1 MTDFVHLHLHS
12 EYSLLDG
19 AIRFEP
25 LAEHLEQAG
34 MAAAAVTDHGAMFGA
49 VEFCS
54 VMEARGLQPIIGM
67 EAYLAPGSME
77 DRGSEAGKPYHLTLL
92 AATEQGYRNLCRL
105 SSMAYVRGFYYRPRI
120 DRQALEENSQGLLI
134 GSACLQGEVAQKLLA
149 GDREG
154 ARNAVRWY
162 QDLVGRDGFF
172 LELMDHGLEDER
184 RILRDLVELGAE
196 TEAPVAA
203 TNDAHYLRR
212 DQAGAHEVLLC
223 LQTGKK
229 LEDPDRMRFATEE
242 FYVKTPLEMERL
254 FDWIPESL
262 TNTVKIAER
271 CRFSLG
277 KGEFLLP
284 EFEIPRD
291 AGSMDDHLRHLSCD
305 GLRQRLGRDPS
316 QRERERLDHELGI
329 ISDMGFPGYFLI
341 VSELR
346 RWALSHDIPM
356 GPGRGSAAGS
366 LVSYAIDITD
376 VNPLSYGLSFE
387 RFLNPARK
395 QMPDIDLDVCYER
408 RGEIISHIIERYGRE
423 SVCQLITFNRM
434 KNRLVVRDVA
444 RVMGMSYDE
453 GDRLAKLVATAPDP
467 DAPLPEIVEAVP
479 ELSELRDED
488 PRVGKL
494 LEYSRDLENVARNS
508 SVHAAGVIITPGRLD
523 DHVPLYRTKEGEITT
538 QFEKKAAEKIGLL
551 KLDVLGLRTIT
562 VIRHAADMAR
572 RRDPSLRVEELG
584 FDDPETYRL
593 IRSGETIG
601 VFQLES
607 SGMREALRKIEV
619 SSLDDVVAS
628 VAIFRPGSMHMID
641 LYADNKKG
649 MEDPDRSFSIDYP
662 HPDLEDILSE
672 TYGVIV
678 YQEQVMGIANR
689 LAGMSMADAD
699 ILRRAMSKKDPEVMA
714 GMRRRFMEGA
724 RERGVDG
731 KTAREVFDQI
741 ERFAG
746 YGFNK
751 SHAVSYAVLA
761 YQTAYLKAHYPAE
774 FMAANLASEI
784 GKIDKITALVE
795 ECRRMG
801 LEIVP
806 PSVNHSS
813 VNFDVDPEG
822 RIVYALSAV
831 KNVGE
836 VPASAI
842 VREREENGP
851 YTDLYDLCTRVEAGC
866 VNKRSLESLT
876 GAGALDCLEGNRAS
890 LLASLE
896 RGLEY
901 GQKIR
906 QLRAAGQMSLFSSE
920 GGGESPH
927 RPELV
932 ETEDLDLD
940 EKLALERSLLGFFL
954 TGHPLDRFGTEMS
967 QLATCRVEDL
977 DSAQGRYAST
987 AGIVKEK
994 RLVPT
999 RNGDMAFVTLE
1010 GREGSADV
1018 IAFSDCLDRY
1028 GELLEPGR
1036 AVFLEGEISER
1047 KGDRK
1052 LCVSR
1057 AIPLE
1062 RCREELGA
1070 GLDIR
1075 LSSDEME
1082 MEALDSALKAIRS
1095 SPGGG
1100 RVRVTVRH
1108 PSGRKATGISR
1119 SLRVNP
1125 TDGLLARLR
1134 EVLGSDCVSLTGG
1147 RGTE

>member
-19 AIRFEP
+19 AIRFES
-25 LAEHLEQAG
+25 LARHLEASG
-34 MAAAAVTDHGAMFGA
+34 MSAAAVTDHGAMFGA
-49 VEFCS
+49 VDFCD
-54 VMEARGLQPIIGM
+54 VMSRRGLKPIIGM
-67 EAYLAPGSME
+67 ETYLARGSME
-77 DRGSEAGKPYHLTLL
+77 DRGRDAGKPYHLTLL
-92 AATEQGYRNLCRL
+92 ASTEEGYRNLCRL

-120 DRQALEENSQGLLI
+120 DMEALAENCGGLII
-134 GSACLQGEVAQKLLA
+134 GSACLQGEVAQNLLA
-149 GDREG
+149 GDMEG
-154 ARNAVRWY
+154 ARAAVRRY
-162 QDLVGRDGFF
+162 QDLAGPENFF
-172 LELMDHGLEDER
+172 IELMDHGLEDEQ
-184 RILRDLVELGAE
+184 RILRDLAELARA
-196 TEAPVAA
+196 TEAPAVA
-203 TNDAHYLRR
+203 TNDAHYMKREHSE
-212 DQAGAHEVLLC
+212 AHDVLLC
-223 LQTGKK
+223 LQTGKT
-229 LEDPDRMRFATEE
+229 LEDEDRMRFSTRE
-242 FYVKTPLEMERL
+242 FYVKTPLEMEKL
-254 FDWIPESL
+254 FGWIPESL
-262 TNTVKIAER
+262 TNTVRIAER
-271 CRFSLG
+271 CQFSLG

-284 EFEIPRD
+284 EFEIP
-291 AGSMDDHLRHLSCD
+291 AESKSMDDHLRELSIQ
-305 GLRQRLGRDPS
+305 GLRNRLGRELEPEET
-316 QRERERLDHELGI
+316 QRLDHELGI

-346 RWALSHDIPM
+346 RWALEQGIPM

-376 VNPLSYGLSFE
+376 INPLSWGLSFE

-408 RGEIISHIIERYGRE
+408 RGEIIRHIIDRYGRE

-467 DAPLPEIVEAVP
+467 RAPLDDIVKAVP
-479 ELSELRDED
+479 ELRELRESD
-488 PRVGKL
+488 PQVARL
-494 LEYSRDLENVARNS
+494 LDYSRDLENVARNS
-508 SVHAAGVIITPGRLD
+508 SVHAAGVIITPGRLM

-538 QFEKKAAEKIGLL
+538 QYEKKGAEKIGLL

-572 RRDPSLRVEELG
+572 RKDPELRMDALG
-584 FDDPETYRL
+584 FDDAETYRL
-593 IRSGETIG
+593 IRSGETTG

-619 SSLDDVVAS
+619 GNLDDVTAT
-628 VAIFRPGSMHMID
+628 VAIFRPGSMQMID

-649 MEDPDRSFSIDYP
+649 VEDSRRDFQIEYL
-662 HPDLEDILSE
+662 HEDLREILAE
-672 TYGVIV
+672 TYGVII

-724 RERGVDG
+724 DARGVDRS
-731 KTAREVFDQI
+731 TATKVFDQI

-784 GKIDKITALVE
+784 GNIDKITALVE

-801 LEIVP
+801 ISIVP
-806 PSVNHSS
+806 PSVNRSS
-813 VNFDVDPEG
+813 VNFDVDREG
-822 RIVYALSAV
+822 GIVYALSAV

-836 VPASAI
+836 SPAAAI
-842 VREREENGP
+842 VAEREENGP
-851 YTDLYDLCTRVEAGC
+851 YSDIYDLCTRLETGC

-890 LLASLE
+890 VLASLE
-896 RGLEY
+896 RALDY
-901 GQKIR
+901 GQRIR
-906 QLRAAGQMSLFSSE
+906 ELKAAGQMSLFAA
-920 GGGESPH
+920 GGGTVPH
-927 RPELV
+927 KPELV
-932 ETEDLDLD
+932 EMEDMDISR
-940 EKLALERSLLGFFL
+940 KLELERSLLGFYL
-954 TGHPLDRFGTEMS
+954 TGHPLDRFHRELT
-967 QLATCRVEDL
+967 QLATCRVEEL
-977 DSAQGRYAST
+977 YGVRGRYAST
-987 AGIVKEK
+987 AGIVKDK

-999 RNGDMAFVTLE
+999 RKGEMAFVTIE
-1010 GREGSADV
+1010 GRKGSADV
-1018 IAFSDCLDRY
+1018 IVFNDCLTQY
-1028 GELLEPGR
+1028 GELLEIGT

-1052 LCVSR
+1052 LCVTR
-1057 AIPLE
+1057 VVPLE
-1062 RCREELGA
+1062 RCRRELGA
-1070 GLDIR
+1070 GLGITLDSESMEMDA
-1075 LSSDEME
+1075 LSSAVEV
-1082 MEALDSALKAIRS
+1082 IRS

-1100 RVRVTVRH
+1100 RVMVTVSH
-1108 PSGRKATGISR
+1108 PSGRTATAVSR
-1119 SLRVNP
+1119 SLRVDP
-1125 TDGLLARLR
+1125 TDRLLLRLQ
-1134 EVLGSDCVSLTGG
+1134 EVLGSESVALING
-1147 RGTE
+1147 RGTR

>member
-1 MTDFVHLHLHS
+1 MMTDFVHLHLHS

-25 LAEHLEQAG
+25 LAEHLRDSG
-34 MAAAAVTDHGAMFGA
+34 MSAAAVTDHGTMFGA
-49 VEFCS
+49 VEFCD
-54 VMEARGLQPIIGM
+54 VMEGHGLKPVIGM
-67 EAYLAPGSME
+67 ETYLTSGSME
-77 DRGSEAGKPYHLTLL
+77 DRGSGVGKPYHLTLL
-92 AATEQGYRNLCRL
+92 AASERGYRNLCRL

-120 DRQALEENSQGLLI
+120 DRKALEENSEGLII
-134 GSACLQGEVAQKLLA
+134 GSACLQGEVAQRLLA
-149 GDREG
+149 GDRQG
-154 ARNAVRWY
+154 AREAVRWY
-162 QDLVGRDGFF
+162 QDLVGRENFF

-184 RILRDLVELGAE
+184 RILRDLAELGAE
-196 TEAPVAA
+196 MEAPVAA

-212 DQAGAHEVLLC
+212 DQARAHEVLLC

-229 LEDPDRMRFATEE
+229 LEDPDRMRFSTQE

-262 TNTVKIAER
+262 TNTVRIAER
-271 CRFSLG
+271 CSFSLDR
-277 KGEFLLP
+277 GESLLP
-284 EFEIPRD
+284 EFEIPREY
-291 AGSMDDHLRHLSCD
+291 GSMDEYLRRLSFD
-305 GLRQRLGRDPS
+305 GLRNRLGREPE
-316 QRERERLDHELGI
+316 ERETDRLDHELGI

-376 VNPLSYGLSFE
+376 INPLTYGLSFE

-408 RGEIISHIIERYGRE
+408 RGEIIHHIIDRYGRE

-444 RVMGMSYDE
+444 RVMGMSFDE

-467 DAPLPEIVEAVP
+467 DAPLAEVVEAVP
-479 ELSELRDED
+479 DLAELRERDG
-488 PRVGKL
+488 RVEEL
-494 LEYSRDLENVARNS
+494 LEYSRDLVAIARNA

-523 DHVPLYRTKEGEITT
+523 DYVPLYRTKEGEITT
-538 QFEKKAAEKIGLL
+538 QYEMKAAEKMGLM
-551 KLDVLGLRTIT
+551 KLDVLGLRTTT

-572 RRDPSLRVEELG
+572 RRDPSLSLDGLG
-584 FDDPETYRL
+584 FDDPQTYSL
-593 IRSGETIG
+593 IRAGETIG

-619 SSLDDVVAS
+619 SRLDDVVAS

-641 LYADNKKG
+641 LYAENKRG
-649 MEDPDRSFSIDYP
+649 MEDPERDFTIDYP

-672 TYGVIV
+672 TYGVII

-724 RERGVDG
+724 LERGVERA
-731 KTAREVFDQI
+731 TAEEVFDQI

-795 ECRRMG
+795 ECGRMG

-806 PSVNHSS
+806 PSVNQSS
-813 VNFDVDPEG
+813 VNFDVDDGG

-851 YTDLYDLCTRVEAGC
+851 YTDLYDLCERVGEGC

-901 GQKIR
+901 GQK
-906 QLRAAGQMSLFSSE
+906 LRRLREAGQMSLFSA
-920 GGGESPH
+920 GGGEVPH

-932 ETEDLDLD
+932 RTDDMDLG
-940 EKLALERSLLGFFL
+940 EKLKMERSLLGFFL
-954 TGHPLDRFGTEMS
+954 TGHPLDRFDAEVS
-967 QLATCRVEDL
+967 QLATCRVEEL
-977 DSAQGRYAST
+977 DGAAGRYAST
-987 AGIVKEK
+987 AGLVKEK
-994 RLVPT
+994 RLLPT

-1018 IAFSDCLDRY
+1018 IAFSDCLSRY
-1028 GELLEPGR
+1028 GDLLETGR

-1047 KGDRK
+1047 RGDRK

-1057 AIPLE
+1057 VIPLE

-1070 GLDIR
+1070 GLDIVIESDALKKET
-1075 LSSDEME
+1075 LSSAL
-1082 MEALDSALKAIRS
+1082 EAIKA

-1108 PSGRKATGISR
+1108 PSGRRASAVSR

-1125 TDGLLARLR
+1125 TDGLLDRLR
-1134 EVLGSDCVSLTGG
+1134 NVLGEESVSLHAGG
-1147 RGTE
+1147 GIR

>member
-1 MTDFVHLHLHS
+1 MADFAHLHLHS

-19 AIRFEP
+19 AIRFQQ
-25 LAEHLEQAG
+25 LADHLSENG
-34 MAAAAVTDHGAMFGA
+34 MTSAALTDHGAMFGA
-49 VEFCS
+49 VEFCD
-54 VMEARGLQPIIGM
+54 VMRDRGLRPIIGM
-67 EAYLAPGSME
+67 ETYLARGDME
-77 DRGSEAGKPYHLTLL
+77 DRSSDQGKPYHLTLL
-92 AATEQGYRNLCRL
+92 AASEQGYRNLCRL

-120 DRQALEENSQGLLI
+120 DRAALEANSQGLII
-134 GSACLQGEVAQKLLA
+134 GSACLQGEVAQHLLA
-149 GDREG
+149 GDRDG
-154 ARNAVRWY
+154 ARKAVRWY
-162 QDLVGRDGFF
+162 QDLAGRDGFF
-172 LELMDHGLEDER
+172 IELMDHGLEEEQ
-184 RILRDLVELGAE
+184 RILRGLAELGRE

-223 LQTGKK
+223 LQTGKT
-229 LEDPDRMRFATEE
+229 LEDPDRMRFSTEE
-242 FYVKTPLEMERL
+242 FYVKSPLEMERL

-262 TNTVKIAER
+262 TNTVRIAER
-271 CRFSLG
+271 CDFSLG

-284 EFEIPRD
+284 EFEIPREAD
-291 AGSMDDHLRHLSCD
+291 SMDQHLRDLSIS
-305 GLRQRLGRDPS
+305 GLRDRLGRDLRP
-316 QRERERLDHELGI
+316 QETERLDHELGI

-346 RWALSHDIPM
+346 RWALSRNIPM

-376 VNPLSYGLSFE
+376 INPLTYGLSFE

-408 RGEIISHIIERYGRE
+408 RGEIIRHIIDRYGRE

-467 DAPLPEIVEAVP
+467 KAPLSEIVDQVP
-479 ELSELRDED
+479 ELASLREDDARVSE
-488 PRVGKL
+488 L
-494 LEYSRDLENVARNS
+494 LEYSKTLENVARNS
-508 SVHAAGVIITPGRLD
+508 SVHAAGVIVTPGRLD

-538 QFEKKAAEKIGLL
+538 QYEKKGAEKIGLL

-572 RRDPSLRVEELG
+572 RRDSKLRMESLG
-584 FDDPETYRL
+584 FDDTETYRL
-593 IRSGETIG
+593 IRSGETTG

-619 SSLDDVVAS
+619 GKLDDVTAT

-641 LYADNKKG
+641 LYAENKRG
-649 MEDPDRSFSIDYP
+649 MEDPDREFTIDYP
-662 HPDLEDILSE
+662 HPDLEEILAE
-672 TYGVIV
+672 TYGVII

-724 RERGVDG
+724 GERGVDEA
-731 KTAREVFDQI
+731 TAREVFDQI

-784 GKIDKITALVE
+784 GNIDKITALVA

-801 LEIVP
+801 VEIVP
-806 PSVNHSS
+806 PSVNTSS
-813 VNFDVDPEG
+813 VNFDVDGEG

-836 VPASAI
+836 GPARAI
-842 VREREENGP
+842 VEEREENGP
-851 YTDLYDLCTRVEAGC
+851 YGDLYDLCTRVEAGC
-866 VNKRSLESLT
+866 VNRRSLESLT

-901 GQKIR
+901 GQRIR
-906 QLRAAGQMSLFSSE
+906 ELKAAGQMSLFSA
-920 GGGESPH
+920 GGSPPQ

-932 ETEDLDLD
+932 VTADMDLV
-940 EKLALERSLLGFFL
+940 EKLEMERSLLGFYL
-954 TGHPLDRFGTEMS
+954 TGHPLDCYELEVN
-967 QLATCRVEDL
+967 QLASCRVEELGDVK
-977 DSAQGRYAST
+977 GRYAST
-987 AGIVKEK
+987 AGIVAER
-994 RLVPT
+994 RLVAT
-999 RNGDMAFVTLE
+999 RKGDMAFVTLE
-1010 GREGSADV
+1010 GRRGSADV
-1018 IAFSDCLDRY
+1018 IVFNDCLRRC

-1036 AVFLEGEISER
+1036 AVFVEGELSER
-1047 KGDRK
+1047 RGDRK

-1057 AIPLE
+1057 VVPLE
-1062 RCREELGA
+1062 RCRSELGA
-1070 GLDIR
+1070 GLDIAIR
-1075 LSSDEME
+1075 SDSME
-1082 MEALDSALKAIRS
+1082 MEKLDSAVEALRA
-1095 SPGGG
+1095 SPGPG
-1100 RVRVTVRH
+1100 RVTVTVTH
-1108 PSGRKATGISR
+1108 PSGRHDSAVSR
-1119 SLRVNP
+1119 SLRVEP
-1125 TDGLLARLR
+1125 TDGLIERLR
-1134 EVLGSDCVSLTGG
+1134 EVLGADGVTLSCG
-1147 RGTE
+1147 RGRR

>member
-1 MTDFVHLHLHS
+1 MTDYVHLHLHS

-25 LAEHLEQAG
+25 LASHLSETG
-34 MAAAAVTDHGAMFGA
+34 MSAAAVTDHGAMFGA
-49 VEFCS
+49 VEFCDA
-54 VMEARGLQPIIGM
+54 MESRGLKPIIGM
-67 EAYLAPGSME
+67 EAYLCRGEME
-77 DRGSEAGKPYHLTLL
+77 DRGADVERPYHLTLL

-105 SSMAYVRGFYYRPRI
+105 SSMAYVKGFYYRPRI
-120 DRQALEENSQGLLI
+120 DRKALEENCEGLLM
-134 GSACLQGEVAQKLLA
+134 GSACLQGEVAQRLLA

-154 ARNAVRWY
+154 ARRAVRWY
-162 QDLVGRDGFF
+162 QDLAGRDGFF
-172 LELMDHGLEDER
+172 IELMDHGLDDER
-184 RILRDLVELGAE
+184 RILRDLAELGRE
-196 TEAPVAA
+196 TEAPLAA

-212 DQAGAHEVLLC
+212 EHARAHEVLLC

-229 LEDPDRMRFATEE
+229 LEDQDRMRFSTEE

-254 FDWIPESL
+254 FDWVPESL
-262 TNTVKIAER
+262 TNTVRIAER
-271 CRFSLG
+271 CQFSPE

-284 EFEIPRD
+284 EFEIPGD
-291 AGSMDDHLRHLSCD
+291 ADSMDDHLRQLSLQ
-305 GLRQRLGRDPS
+305 GLRDRLGRRPGP
-316 QRERERLDHELGI
+316 EETERLEHELGI

-346 RWALSHDIPM
+346 RWALSHDIPT

-376 VNPLSYGLSFE
+376 VNPLTYGLSFE

-408 RGEIISHIIERYGRE
+408 RGEIINHIIERYGRE

-467 DAPLPEIVEAVP
+467 EAPLPEIVESVP
-479 ELSELRDED
+479 ELAELRDGD
-488 PRVGKL
+488 PRVREL
-494 LEYSRDLENVARNS
+494 LEYSRDLENIARNS
-508 SVHAAGVIITPGRLD
+508 SVHAAGVIVTPGRLD
-523 DHVPLYRTKEGEITT
+523 DHVPLYKTKEGEITT

-562 VIRHAADMAR
+562 VIRHAADLAR
-572 RRDPSLRVEELG
+572 RRDPSLSLEDLD
-584 FDDPETYRL
+584 FDDPDTYSL
-593 IRSGETIG
+593 IRSGDTIG

-607 SGMREALRKIEV
+607 SGMREALRKIGV
-619 SSLDDVVAS
+619 SRLDDVVAS

-641 LYADNKKG
+641 LYAENKRG
-649 MEDPDRSFSIDYP
+649 MEDPDRDFSIEYP

-672 TYGVIV
+672 TYGVII

-724 RERGVDG
+724 LDRGVDR
-731 KTAREVFDQI
+731 KTAEEVFDQI

-751 SHAVSYAVLA
+751 SHAVCYAILA

-784 GKIDKITALVE
+784 GKIDKITALVG
-795 ECRRMG
+795 ECKRMG

-806 PSVNHSS
+806 PSVNQSS
-813 VNFDVDPEG
+813 VNFDVDGEG

-836 VPASAI
+836 VPAAAI

-851 YTDLYDLCTRVEAGC
+851 YRDLYDLCARVEAGC
-866 VNKRSLESLT
+866 VNRRSLESLT

-901 GQKIR
+901 GQKVR
-906 QLRAAGQMSLFSSE
+906 QLMAAGQMSLFSS
-920 GGGESPH
+920 GGGGQSPH
-927 RPELV
+927 RPELLRAPDMDI
-932 ETEDLDLD
+932 E
-940 EKLALERSLLGFFL
+940 EKLRLERSLLGFFL
-954 TGHPLDRFGTEMS
+954 TGHPLDRYGTEIS
-967 QLATCRVEDL
+967 QLATCRVEELGSVD
-977 DSAQGRYAST
+977 GRYAST
-987 AGIVKEK
+987 AGMVGEK

-999 RNGDMAFVTLE
+999 RNGDMAFVSLE
-1010 GREGSADV
+1010 GREGCADV
-1018 IAFSDCLDRY
+1018 IVFNDCLSRY

-1057 AIPLE
+1057 VIPLE
-1062 RCREELGA
+1062 RCRREIGA
-1070 GLDIR
+1070 GLELRIEGDAV
-1075 LSSDEME
+1075 EME
-1082 MEALDSALKAIRS
+1082 DLDRAVEAIRS

-1108 PSGRKATGISR
+1108 PSGRKATAVSR

-1125 TDGLLARLR
+1125 TDSLLEELR
-1134 EVLGSDCVSLTGG
+1134 EVLGDESVSLTAG
-1147 RGTE
+1147 RGSG